1 MQGRIRVRAARWA
14 VASAAALAVLLT
26 TNPALAEPASGGDG
40 TAVTSRAADLAS
52 LAAAAP
58 ITRDEVIVRARSW
71 LRPSVPYSQNAK
83 HTNEYG
89 TYRTDCSGYV
99 SMTWGL
105 PAPGPNTVG
114 LLDFSSAITKAD
126 LKTGDVL
133 LDAQGDS
140 NTRHVVLFDKWV
152 NDAQSEYWGYE
163 QAGGTGTVYR
173 KIPYP
178 YSSTPAQFKPYRYRN
193 IIDGHGRGTSL
204 SGDGRSELASVLDN
218 GDVKAWHNGGGFA
231 EMPWD
236 GDVVIGRG
244 FTKDNIHFADLDGDG
259 RSELVSVQD
268 NGDVKAWHN
277 GRGFTEMP
285 WDGDVVIG
293 RGFTKDNIHF
303 ADLDGDGRSELV
315 SVQDNGDV
323 KAWHNGR
330 GFTEM
335 PWDGDVVIG
344 RGFARGNVHFA
355 DLDGDG
361 RSELASV
368 LDNGDVKAWHNGR
381 GFAEMPWDGDV
392 VIGRGFARGNVHFAD
407 LDGDGRSELASV
419 LDNGDV
425 KAWHNGR
432 GFAEMPWDGDVVIGR
447 GFTKD
452 NIHFA

>member
-1 MQGRIRVRAARWA
+1 SELVSVLDNGDVKAWHNGGGFAEMPWDGDVVIGRGFTKGNVHF
-14 VASAAALAVLLT
+14 
-26 TNPALAEPASGGDG
+26 
-40 TAVTSRAADLAS
+40 ADL
-52 LAAAAP
+52 
-58 ITRDEVIVRARSW
+58 D
-71 LRPSVPYSQNAK
+71 
-83 HTNEYG
+83 
-89 TYRTDCSGYV
+89 
-99 SMTWGL
+99 
-105 PAPGPNTVG
+105 
-114 LLDFSSAITKAD
+114 
-126 LKTGDVL
+126 
-133 LDAQGDS
+133 
-140 NTRHVVLFDKWV
+140 
-152 NDAQSEYWGYE
+152 
-163 QAGGTGTVYR
+163 
-173 KIPYP
+173 
-178 YSSTPAQFKPYRYRN
+178 
-193 IIDGHGRGTSL
+193 
-204 SGDGRSELASVLDN
+204 GDGRSELVSVLDN

-259 RSELVSVQD
+259 RSELVSVLD

-277 GRGFTEMP
+277 GGGFTEMP

-303 ADLDGDGRSELV
+303 ADLDGDGRSELA

-323 KAWHNGR
+323 KAWHNGG
-330 GFTEM
+330 GFAEM

-344 RGFARGNVHFA
+344 RGFTRGNVHFA

-368 LDNGDVKAWHNGR
+368 Q
-381 GFAEMPWDGDV
+381 
-392 VIGRGFARGNVHFAD
+392 
-407 LDGDGRSELASV
+407 
-419 LDNGDV
+419 DNGDV